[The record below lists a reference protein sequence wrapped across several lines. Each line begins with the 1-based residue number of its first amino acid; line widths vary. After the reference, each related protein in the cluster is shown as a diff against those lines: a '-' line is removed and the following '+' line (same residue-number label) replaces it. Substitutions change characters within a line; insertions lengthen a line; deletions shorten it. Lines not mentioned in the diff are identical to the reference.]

1 MEADMEIRGARILLL
16 EDDALISLD
25 AEDMLIA
32 LGAAQVYVAHTID
45 AAEAVLERETVDA
58 AVLDVRIG
66 HAKCDDLARRLQARA
81 TPFVFASGWAN
92 GELPEDMRHVPTVE
106 KPYSAAAL
114 SDAFR
119 ALP

>member
-1 MEADMEIRGARILLL
+1 MDVRDARILLL

-25 AEDMLIA
+25 AEDMLLG
-32 LGAAQVYVAHTID
+32 LGAARIFTAHTL
-45 AAEAVLERETVDA
+45 AEAEAILGSEPVDA

-66 HAKCDDLARRLQARA
+66 ADRCDDLARKLTARA
-81 TPFVFASGWAN
+81 VPFVFASGYGDRSA
-92 GELPEDMRHVPTVE
+92 LPEDMRHLPTVD
-106 KPYSAAAL
+106 KPYSAEAL